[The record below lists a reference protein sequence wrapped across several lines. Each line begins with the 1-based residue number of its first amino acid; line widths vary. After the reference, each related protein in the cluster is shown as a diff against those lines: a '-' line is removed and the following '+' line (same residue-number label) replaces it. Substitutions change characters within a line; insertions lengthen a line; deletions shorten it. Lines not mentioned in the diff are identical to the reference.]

1 MQSIQFLN
9 VTPDELKK
17 EIITDLK
24 NHLNEFLENFK
35 PKQPDEY
42 YTRKELSELLKVD
55 ISTIHNWSKSGKL
68 KPKGIGNRVYFL
80 KADIEQCLTDL
91 NTQYHG

>member
-1 MQSIQFLN
+1 MTIQLIN
-9 VTPDELKK
+9 ITPEQ
-17 EIITDLK
+17 LK
-24 NHLNEFLENFK
+24 NEITKEVKIYLDEFVSNYK
-35 PKQPDEY
+35 PKQPNEY
-42 YTRKELSELLKVD
+42 YTRKELSELFKVD

-80 KADIEQCLTDL
+80 KSDIEQCLTDL